1 VTSTDSWRR
10 SSVAS
15 VHANKKFHNPYT
27 TALRGVVSQF
37 HETRMTMKKISVPL
51 RTDAY
56 EPKGV
61 TS

>member
-1 VTSTDSWRR
+1 
-10 SSVAS
+10 